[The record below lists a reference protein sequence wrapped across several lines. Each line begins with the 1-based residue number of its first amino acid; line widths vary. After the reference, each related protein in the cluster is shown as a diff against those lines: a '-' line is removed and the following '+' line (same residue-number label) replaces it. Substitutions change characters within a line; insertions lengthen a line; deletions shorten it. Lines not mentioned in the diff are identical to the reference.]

1 MPDLK
6 VDYKCIENNLKAF
19 LSDRSLTSDLQI
31 LNDLSV
37 KPIKY
42 ANPELIK
49 LFIRNHN
56 DDKELKS
63 PVDLIDGNTDLI
75 TNEYEGGYKIWEG
88 LHDLIDYF
96 IDFKVVDNF
105 ANHQGLH
112 VLETVN
118 PTPRPNRR
126 YMTRFFTG
134 FRVKIDVLINEDV
147 IKYFTAV
154 NVVLNSDLAD
164 SHHRDS
170 HFHYLYGDWCAIADD
185 IDSSGVKYDLIFTS
199 ETLYNCDNYEKLC
212 KVFKSSL
219 TPNGTVYIASKSHYF
234 GVGGGTYSFIDFVEA
249 DGRFAA
255 EISHEIET
263 PLIRHIIKLSLK

>member
-1 MPDLK
+1 
-6 VDYKCIENNLKAF
+6 V
-19 LSDRSLTSDLQI
+19 
-31 LNDLSV
+31 
-37 KPIKY
+37 
-42 ANPELIK
+42 
-49 LFIRNHN
+49 
-56 DDKELKS
+56 
-63 PVDLIDGNTDLI
+63 IDGNTDLI

-112 VLETVN
+112 VLELGCGSGLASIYCSKKW
-118 PTPRPNRR
+118 PKAHF
-126 YMTRFFTG
+126 YLQDF
-134 FRVKIDVLINEDV
+134 NEDV

-212 KVFKSSL
+212 QVFKSSL

-263 PLIRHIIKLSLK
+263 PLIRHIIKLCLK